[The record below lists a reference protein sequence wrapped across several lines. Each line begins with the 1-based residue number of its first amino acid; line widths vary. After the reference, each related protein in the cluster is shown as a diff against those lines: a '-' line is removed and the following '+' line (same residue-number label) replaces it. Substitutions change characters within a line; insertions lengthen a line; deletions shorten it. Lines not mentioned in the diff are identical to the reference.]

1 MLEKIEQIK
10 KIKQNYYPIFFQQEY
25 GINDVGIFLL
35 KLIKII
41 KRVLLVK
48 ISFPNITFSKG
59 FKKSSL
65 VIGVFIFLCILY
77 YLVWN
82 LPKIQV
88 IQNPSI
94 EKKDEL
100 TVEDKV
106 RSTWINA
113 IGGLGLFVT
122 AYFAW
127 RNSQIS
133 HKQLIATQDKLELDK
148 NKTKKDLELLED
160 KQITERFVKAV
171 EQLGDKDSIIV
182 CLGGIYSLERIA
194 KERAST
200 DGYISW
206 TIMQLL
212 TAFIREKSSKDIDV
226 QKLTDKLNKDTNEQH
241 DLSQINNLHQDVQT
255 ALTVIGKRE
264 TGGVMNPA
272 QQLNFRECKLN
283 KANLYMAKLHYFT
296 FCGAELQ
303 EAYLH
308 HANLYHAELTQANLQ
323 DADLENAML
332 DISSLKKA
340 NLKNAR
346 LKNAS
351 LLGADLT
358 EADLSGADIENTNF
372 CDHDPYHD
380 DCRTKITVD
389 QILKAKNWDKAH
401 YSPEFEKKLQLY
413 LFSEL
418 KIAEFLRL
426 TLSENSFSIYFIN
439 LLRETI

>member
-25 GINDVGIFLL
+25 GINDVGIFLF
-35 KLIKII
+35 KSIKTI
-41 KRVLLVK
+41 KRGLFVK
-48 ISFPNITFSKG
+48 VSVPNITFSTE
-59 FKKSSL
+59 FKKASL
-65 VIGVFIFLCILY
+65 LLIGFIFPFILY
-77 YLVWN
+77 FLVWD

-94 EKKDEL
+94 AKKDEL

-122 AYFAW
+122 GCFAFL
-127 RNSQIS
+127 NYQIS
-133 HKQLIATQDKLELDK
+133 QKKLELDK
-148 NKTKKDLELLED
+148 ETSEKNLKLADS
-160 KQITERFVKAV
+160 KQITERFSNAV
-171 EQLGDKDSIIV
+171 EQLGNEASITV
-182 CLGGIYSLERIA
+182 RLGAIYSLERIA
-194 KERAST
+194 KESAFT
-200 DGYISW
+200 DGYIFW
-206 TIMQLL
+206 TTMELL
-212 TAFIREKSSKDIDV
+212 AAFVREKSSKDIDV
-226 QKLTDKLNKDTNEQH
+226 QKLKDKLNKDTNEQH
-241 DLSQINNLHQDVQT
+241 DLSQINDLHQDVQT

-308 HANLYHAELTQANLQ
+308 HANLYNAELTQANLQ
-323 DADLENAML
+323 DADLENSML

-351 LLGADLT
+351 IRGADLT

-372 CDHDPYHD
+372 CDYDSYHD
-380 DCRTKITVD
+380 DYKTKITVD
-389 QILKAKNWDKAH
+389 QILQSKNWDKSH
-401 YSPEFEKKLQLY
+401 YSPDFETKLQLY
-413 LFSEL
+413 LFSEFM
-418 KIAEFLRL
+418 KTAIF
-426 TLSENSFSIYFIN
+426 
-439 LLRETI
+439 